1 MKRTKLQFYISK
13 DIFKMAKK
21 RLPVAESSAVMPT
34 KVDKDRERRWRAEDA
49 LRTCKEYEKIKNDK
63 VLMSDVKRLAKEEMN
78 KLKKVAG

>member
-1 MKRTKLQFYISK
+1 
-13 DIFKMAKK
+13 MAKK
-21 RLPVAESSAVMPT
+21 MKAKLPVAKAVDYPTPTVASEKES
-34 KVDKDRERRWRAEDA
+34 KEHERRWKAEDA